1 MPNTILYSL
10 LALTNLTLP
19 ISHFIVEKIE
29 INKNVITVQGETMI
43 EVCSPVTNPGSLIPD
58 IILN

>member
-10 LALTNLTLP
+10 LVLTHLTLP
-19 ISHFIVEKIE
+19 IPHFIVEKIE
-29 INKNVITVQGETMI
+29 RHKNVRTVQGETVI
-43 EVCSPVTNPGSLIPD
+43 EVCRPVTNPCSLSPD